1 LKSTGIETHRGTALF
16 KGGCQCGNIRFTLTS
31 EPIVVYGCHACGSR
45 THHAFNPEDE
55 FLSIKGGALDSAHE
69 LNPVANIW
77 LRSAHEWIKPKL
89 SEMPGYPTQ
98 PDSFDEIVALYQLAN
113 RTED

>member
-1 LKSTGIETHRGTALF
+1 
-16 KGGCQCGNIRFTLTS
+16 
-31 EPIVVYGCHACGSR
+31 
-45 THHAFNPEDE
+45 
-55 FLSIKGGALDSAHE
+55 
-69 LNPVANIW
+69 

-113 RTED
+113 RAED